1 MNYLKDSYFLPLWWS
16 FLFWILF
23 SSYQRARAVKLFPFF
38 LSILFL
44 FFFFEVVEDIHLN
57 KRGAMTFSIGNLV
70 HVFPATEHFQK
81 GLTVWVNCLMLLVR
95 IKLCTCSDSDKLNVL
110 LFQYCCPL

>member
-1 MNYLKDSYFLPLWWS
+1 MVIRGLQCSSLLPFHS
-16 FLFWILF
+16 LF
-23 SSYQRARAVKLFPFF
+23 SF
-38 LSILFL
+38 FL
-44 FFFFEVVEDIHLN
+44 FFLILNVVEDIHLN
-57 KRGAMTFSIGNLV
+57 KRGTMTFSIGNLV
-70 HVFPATEHFQK
+70 HVFSATEHFQK

>member
-1 MNYLKDSYFLPLWWS
+1 MKFFPL
-16 FLFWILF
+16 F
-23 SSYQRARAVKLFPFF
+23 YN
-38 LSILFL
+38 L
-44 FFFFEVVEDIHLN
+44 FFFFLFKVVEDIHLN
-57 KRGAMTFSIGNLV
+57 KRSHDFFSIGNLV
-70 HVFPATEHFQK
+70 HVFPATERFPK